1 MSAHRHKDVG
11 LYTQR
16 CDPLDDTERC
26 PIEKVRWPIEKVKP
40 FVWQCLRELRQK
52 PEGIVAAVETSLGC
66 IGQRLE
72 SVYARL
78 KDTCEGQR
86 GAALSS

>member
-1 MSAHRHKDVG
+1 MSAHRHQGVG

-26 PIEKVRWPIEKVKP
+26 PIEKVRWPIERVKP
-40 FVWQCLRELRQK
+40 FVRQCLRELRQK

-66 IGQRLE
+66 IGQQ
-72 SVYARL
+72 AR
-78 KDTCEGQR
+78 
-86 GAALSS
+86 